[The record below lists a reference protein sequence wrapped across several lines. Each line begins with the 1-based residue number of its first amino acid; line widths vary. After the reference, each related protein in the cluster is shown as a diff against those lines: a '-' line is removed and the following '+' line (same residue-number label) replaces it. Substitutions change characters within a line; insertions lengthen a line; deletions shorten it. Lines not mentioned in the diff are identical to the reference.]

1 MADVAKHARSRNRRD
16 IAAIA
21 HPNGDKGLARQPDG
35 AHDAVSDHRRAR
47 HVTGIL

>member
-1 MADVAKHARSRNRRD
+1 MADIAKHARSRNRRD

-21 HPNGDKGLARQPDG
+21 HPNGDKGLARQTDG